1 MIRKSSLLGPA
12 SKEERMNS
20 LVALCSEIAV
30 NLVLSG
36 GSVCLEETV
45 VKNGAFAG
53 ELLFAQLS

>member
-20 LVALCSEIAV
+20 LVALCSEFEV

-36 GSVCLEETV
+36 GLVCLEETV